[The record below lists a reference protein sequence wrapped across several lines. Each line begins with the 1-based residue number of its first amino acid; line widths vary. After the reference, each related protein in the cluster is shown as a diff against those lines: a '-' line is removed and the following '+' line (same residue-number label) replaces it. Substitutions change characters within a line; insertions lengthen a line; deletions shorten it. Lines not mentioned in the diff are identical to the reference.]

1 MLPGILPQL
10 GPEGLQELSKKAVS
24 KIPELGLH
32 AFGVAGVWQKLKLLL
47 PCGCLNMGVIR
58 LGVGMELPTLR
69 LLLWVLQHLPTSG
82 LLDLR

>member
-1 MLPGILPQL
+1 M
-10 GPEGLQELSKKAVS
+10 
-24 KIPELGLH
+24 
-32 AFGVAGVWQKLKLLL
+32 VWQKWKPLL